1 MKGSDF
7 KRRLSLFQRQ
17 RQRRAMQM
25 SSATRGM
32 LWAALAGLML
42 SSLNAIVRSITL
54 DLDVYQSLFLR
65 YGFGMVVMLPWVLR
79 NPASY
84 RPKDIKGQFWRGIVH
99 TLGLTLW
106 FTALPHISLADMTA
120 LGFTGPIFIMLG
132 AAWFLGEKMRAD
144 RWIAALI
151 GFGGVLVVVGP
162 QLTGAGGWYT
172 LIMLSSS
179 PMFAASFLITKA
191 LTRYE
196 TPSVIV
202 FWQALMVTLLGLPL
216 AWWFWQAPTLWQWVG
231 FGAAGILGSLGHY
244 CLTRAFKAT
253 DISTTQSLRFLDLVW
268 ATLLGWLVFSD
279 MPRSTTLLGALVIMS
294 STIWIARRESRGS
307 PPKDEQSR

>member
-1 MKGSDF
+1 MKGSDL

-17 RQRRAMQM
+17 RQRQAMQM
-25 SSATRGM
+25 SPAARGM

-144 RWIAALI
+144 RWVAALL
-151 GFGGVLVVVGP
+151 GFAGVLVVVGP
-162 QLTGAGGWYT
+162 QLSGSGGVYT
-172 LIMLSSS
+172 LVMLASS

-196 TPSVIV
+196 SPSVIV
-202 FWQALMVTLLGLPL
+202 FWQALTVSLFGLPM
-216 AWWFWQAPTLWQWVG
+216 AIYGWQSPTLMQWISFLV
-231 FGAAGILGSLGHY
+231 AGVLGSVGHY
-244 CLTRAFKAT
+244 CLTRGFRAA
-253 DISTTQSLRFLDLVW
+253 DISATQSLRFLDLVW

-279 MPRSTTLLGALVIMS
+279 VPRTTTLLGALVIML
-294 STIWIARRESRGS
+294 STLWIARRESRQRIAKS
-307 PPKDEQSR
+307 D

>member
-1 MKGSDF
+1 MPP
-7 KRRLSLFQRQ
+7 
-17 RQRRAMQM
+17 AV
-25 SSATRGM
+25 RGM

-65 YGFGMVVMLPWVLR
+65 YGFGMMVMLPWVLR

-84 RPKDIKGQFWRGIVH
+84 MPKDVKGQFWRGLVH
-99 TLGLTLW
+99 TMGLTLW

-151 GFGGVLVVVGP
+151 GFCGVLVVVGP
-162 QLTGAGGWYT
+162 QLTGSGGWYT

-196 TPSVIV
+196 APSVIV

-216 AWWFWQAPTLWQWVG
+216 AWWFWQPPTLWQWVG
-231 FGAAGILGSLGHY
+231 FGVSGVLGSLGHY
-244 CLTRAFKAT
+244 CLTRAFKVT

-279 MPRSTTLLGALVIMS
+279 VPRSTTLLGALVIMA

-307 PPKDEQSR
+307 TPK

>member
-144 RWIAALI
+144 RWVAALI

-216 AWWFWQAPTLWQWVG
+216 ALWFWQAPTLWQWVG

-279 MPRSTTLLGALVIMS
+279 VPRSTTLLGALVIMS

-307 PPKDEQSR
+307 PPNDEQSR

>member
-1 MKGSDF
+1 MKGSDLM
-7 KRRLSLFQRQ
+7 RRLSLFKRQRQ
-17 RQRRAMQM
+17 RQAMQM
-25 SSATRGM
+25 SPAARGM

-84 RPKDIKGQFWRGIVH
+84 RPTDIKGQFWRGIVH

-151 GFGGVLVVVGP
+151 GFCGVLVVVGP

-216 AWWFWQAPTLWQWVG
+216 AWWFWQSPTLWQWVG

-279 MPRSTTLLGALVIMS
+279 VPRSTTLLGALVIMS